1 MKYNKYFL
9 KCLNFS
15 HKFFFDFEKLLFKE
29 VTYKPN
35 CPVPIIEQSQ
45 KLMIAAELARA
56 GKKKNTFNFKFLILL
71 TNN

>member
-1 MKYNKYFL
+1 MKYNNYFL
-9 KCLNFS
+9 KSLNFS
-15 HKFFFDFEKLLFKE
+15 QVFFDFEKLLFKE

-56 GKKKNTFNFKFLILL
+56 GYFYLFFYFTFNFKF
-71 TNN
+71 TF